1 MQQIAERLKR
11 LGISECPQR
20 LFEHDVGISVLQHLA
35 DQDLKELGVSLGNP
49 RSR

>member
-1 MQQIAERLKR
+1 MQQIAEWLKQ

-20 LFEHDVGISVLQHLA
+20 LFERDVGISVLQHLA